1 MSERCL
7 RFAVPTA
14 VSLALTLLGGT
25 LVRAQEV
32 SVGAVDGAREI
43 RLGPG
48 DIVRLQ
54 VFLEQGLASIPGLDL
69 RAPMEYD
76 VDAEGMAF
84 IPVVGPIRVA
94 GRDFAEV
101 RSEISRAVEREFAT
115 ATLRVTPVLR
125 IAVLGEVRAPRLV
138 PVDPTITVPDLIA
151 AVGGLTEMADRDE
164 IRLVRGGQV
173 VLDVSADELVAVQ
186 DRLQSGDRITVGRRS
201 WVSTNTPFLLGAGAS
216 VLAAVLT
223 SLLLR

>member
-1 MSERCL
+1 MGEPR
-7 RFAVPTA
+7 
-14 VSLALTLLGGT
+14 
-25 LVRAQEV
+25 EV
-32 SVGAVDGAREI
+32 

-54 VFLEQGLASIPGLDL
+54 VFLEQGLASISGLDL

-76 VDAEGMAF
+76 VDAAGQAF
-84 IPVVGPIRVA
+84 IPVVGPIQVA
-94 GRDFAEV
+94 GRDFDEV
-101 RSEISRAVEREFAT
+101 RREINHAVTREFAN
-115 ATLRVTPVLR
+115 ASVRVTPVLR

-138 PVDPTITVPDLIA
+138 PVDPTITVADLIA

-173 VLDVSADELVAVQ
+173 VLDVTADELVGAQ
-186 DRLQSGDRITVGRRS
+186 DRLLSGDRIMVGRRS
-201 WVSTNTPFLLGAGAS
+201 WVSQNTPFLLGAGAS